1 MDGGEQAPE
10 LRRRRL
16 QGRELQGELVHRED
30 TCVPSGLTVIED
42 PGYVDPAGADLPA
55 RDLTL
60 LVVIGGLLIVLM
72 IWWSYP
78 A

>member
-1 MDGGEQAPE
+1 MADDFQ
-10 LRRRRL
+10 
-16 QGRELQGELVHRED
+16 RELQARLA
-30 TCVPSGLTVIED
+30 VIED
-42 PGYVDPAGADLPA
+42 PGYVDPARADLPA

-60 LVVIGGLLIVLM
+60 LVVLGGLLVVLM